1 MITGINESKALTKHI
16 SCECKCKFDGTKC
29 NSNQWWNNDKCRCE
43 YKKINV
49 YEKDY
54 VWNPSKCIFGNENY
68 LASIADKIICDEII
82 DMKETNFNEKI

>member
-1 MITGINESKALTKHI
+1 MVEQSVIQINGGITM
-16 SCECKCKFDGTKC
+16 
-29 NSNQWWNNDKCRCE
+29 CRCE

-54 VWNPSKCIFGNENY
+54 VWNPSKCIFGNGNY